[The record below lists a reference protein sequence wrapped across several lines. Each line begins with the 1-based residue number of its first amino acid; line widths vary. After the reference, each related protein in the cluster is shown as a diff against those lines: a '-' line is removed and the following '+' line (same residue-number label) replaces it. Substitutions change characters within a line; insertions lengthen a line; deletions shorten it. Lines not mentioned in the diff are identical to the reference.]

1 MLRDVQL
8 FSSFSES
15 ELEALEAHSVTKSIR
30 KITLFIDKG
39 DESSSLYIIVSGKV
53 KVYISD
59 ENGKEIILNT
69 MGEGEYLGEL
79 ALLADMPRT
88 ASVMTLE
95 DSKFIV
101 ITKAAFRDCL
111 SKHAD
116 MSLKLI
122 QSLAYR
128 VAALT
133 ENVSNL
139 ALGDVYTRVAA
150 TLQNQAKE
158 IDGKQV
164 IEQITQQQLADM
176 VGATRQMVSLI
187 FKDLKSGGYLT
198 IENRRITINKKLP
211 AHW

>member
-1 MLRDVQL
+1 MLEDVQL

-15 ELEALEAHSVTKSIR
+15 ELEALETHSVTKSIR
-30 KITLFIDKG
+30 KNTLFIDKD

-69 MGEGEYLGEL
+69 MSEGEYLGEL
-79 ALLADMPRT
+79 ALLTDMPRT

-101 ITKAAFRDCL
+101 ITKAAFRDVL
-111 SKHAD
+111 NEHAD

-122 QSLAYR
+122 QSLAHR
-128 VAALT
+128 VADLT

-139 ALGDVYTRVAA
+139 ALGDVYVRVAA
-150 TLQNQAKE
+150 ALQNQAKE
-158 IDGKQV
+158 IGGKQV

-211 AHW
+211 ARW

>member
-1 MLRDVQL
+1 MLKDVQL
-8 FSSFSES
+8 FSGFSGS
-15 ELEALEAHSVTKSIR
+15 ELEALEAHSVAKSIR
-30 KITLFIDKG
+30 KNTLFIDKG
-39 DESSSLYIIVSGKV
+39 DESSSLYVIVSGKV
-53 KVYISD
+53 KVFISD

-69 MGEGEYLGEL
+69 MGEGEYFGEL

-101 ITKAAFRDCL
+101 ITKAAFSDCL
-111 SKHAD
+111 KKHAD

-150 TLQNQAKE
+150 ALQNQAKK
-158 IDGKQV
+158 IDGERV
-164 IEQITQQQLADM
+164 IERITQQQLADM

-187 FKDLKSGGYLT
+187 FRDLKSGGYLT